1 MEAAMFRSVMLCGL
15 LAIVGLGAL
24 AAGADRFL
32 LVGVAGLAALGVLGA
47 RGRSGS

>member
-1 MEAAMFRSVMLCGL
+1 MFRNLMLCGL

-32 LVGVAGLAALGVLGA
+32 LLGMAGLAALGVLGT
-47 RGRSGS
+47 RGRRA

>member
-1 MEAAMFRSVMLCGL
+1 MFRNLMLCGL

-32 LVGVAGLAALGVLGA
+32 LLGMAGLAALGVLGT
-47 RGRSGS
+47 RGRTRS

>member
-1 MEAAMFRSVMLCGL
+1 MFRNLLLCGL

-32 LVGVAGLAALGVLGA
+32 LLGMAGLAALGVLGP